1 MQASAWTFASSTGG
15 RNRILAKL
23 KVAVFTT
30 SYPRGEGDFA
40 GRFVADLV
48 ERLEARGVEL
58 TVVGPEDFRGFGG
71 PGGVVAG
78 FRRKPWLTPV
88 VLASMARALRRAA
101 RDADLV
107 HAQWLASML
116 VVPTARKP
124 VVLTLH
130 GSGSAGRFQDL
141 QFMAKS
147 PRPAGALL
155 RRARV
160 VIGVSSQ
167 LTEAARHAGAR
178 DSRWIPN
185 GVDLPGQVGEE
196 ADPPEVLYVGR
207 LSPEKGIEELVEAT
221 RGLNLVVAGDG
232 PLRSL
237 VPAAL
242 GFVPRPELEPLYAR
256 AAVAVFPSRIEG
268 FGVACAEA
276 MAHGR
281 AVVASAVGGLRDL
294 VKDGETGLLVP
305 SGDPKALR
313 AAIDRLLADEDLRR
327 RLGRAAREHIAE
339 LCNWERVTTETLAAY
354 EAALA

>member
-1 MQASAWTFASSTGG
+1 V
-15 RNRILAKL
+15 

-48 ERLEARGVEL
+48 ERVRARGVEVEL
-58 TVVGPEDFRGFGG
+58 VGPDAFRGFADA
-71 PGGVVAG
+71 GGVVTG
-78 FRRKPWLTPV
+78 FRRRPWLAPV

-107 HAQWLASML
+107 HAHWLASAL
-116 VVPTARKP
+116 VTPAAGKP

-130 GSGSAGRFQDL
+130 GSGSAGRFEDIRVL
-141 QFMAKS
+141 TKT
-147 PRPAGALL
+147 PRLAGPLL

-160 VIGVSSQ
+160 VIAVSQ
-167 LTEAARHAGAR
+167 HLAGAARRAGAR
-178 DSRWIPN
+178 DVRWIPN
-185 GVDLPGQVGEE
+185 GVDIPADVGKE

-207 LSPEKGIEELVEAT
+207 LSPEKGIRELAEAT
-221 RGLNLVVAGDG
+221 RGLDLVAAGDG

-237 VPAAL
+237 LPGAL
-242 GFVPRPELEPLYAR
+242 GFVPRSELERLYAR
-256 AAVAVFPSRIEG
+256 AALAVFPSHREG

-281 AVVASAVGGLRDL
+281 PVVASAVGGLRDL
-294 VKDGETGLLVP
+294 VIDGETGLLVP
-305 SGDPKALR
+305 PGDPSALR
-313 AAIDRLLADEDLRR
+313 EALERLLADFDLRR
-327 RLGRAAREHIAE
+327 RLGAAAREHVAR
-339 LCNWERVTTETLAAY
+339 LCDWERVTDATLAAY

>member
-1 MQASAWTFASSTGG
+1 
-15 RNRILAKL
+15 
-23 KVAVFTT
+23 
-30 SYPRGEGDFA
+30 
-40 GRFVADLV
+40 
-48 ERLEARGVEL
+48 
-58 TVVGPEDFRGFGG
+58 
-71 PGGVVAG
+71 
-78 FRRKPWLTPV
+78 
-88 VLASMARALRRAA
+88 MARALRRAS

-116 VVPTARKP
+116 VAPTARKP
-124 VVLTLH
+124 IVLTLH

-141 QFMAKS
+141 QFMAKA

-160 VIGVSSQ
+160 VIGVSKQ
-167 LTEAARHAGAR
+167 LTEAARSVGAR
-178 DSRWIPN
+178 DARWIPN
-185 GVDLPGQVGEE
+185 GVEIPAEVGEE

-207 LSPEKGIEELVEAT
+207 LSPEKGVEEFVEAT

-232 PLRSL
+232 PLRSH
-237 VPAAL
+237 VPGAL

-256 AAVAVFPSRIEG
+256 AAVAVFPSRVEG

-294 VKDGETGLLVP
+294 VQDEETGLLVP
-305 SGDPKALR
+305 PGDPKALR
-313 AAIDRLLADEDLRR
+313 AAIDRLLADEELRR
-327 RLGRAAREHIAE
+327 RLGLAAREHVAA
-339 LCNWERVTTETLAAY
+339 LCSWERVTDETLVAY

>member
-1 MQASAWTFASSTGG
+1 
-15 RNRILAKL
+15 
-23 KVAVFTT
+23 
-30 SYPRGEGDFA
+30 
-40 GRFVADLV
+40 VADLV
-48 ERLEARGVEL
+48 ERLEARGVEI
-58 TVVGPEDFRGFGG
+58 TIVGPEDFRGFGG

-116 VVPTARKP
+116 VVPAARKP

-141 QFMAKS
+141 QLMGKA
-147 PRPAGALL
+147 PRPAGALF

-167 LTEAARHAGAR
+167 LTEAARRVGAR
-178 DSRWIPN
+178 DARWIPN
-185 GVDLPGQVGEE
+185 GVDLPAEVGKE
-196 ADPPEVLYVGR
+196 ADPAEVLYVGR
-207 LSPEKGIEELVEAT
+207 LSQEKGIEELVEAT

-237 VPAAL
+237 VPGAL
-242 GFVPRPELEPLYAR
+242 GFVPRPDLEPLYAR

-281 AVVASAVGGLRDL
+281 AVVASSVGGLRDL

-305 SGDPKALR
+305 SRDPPALR
-313 AAIDRLLADEDLRR
+313 AAIDRLLADEELRR
-327 RLGRAAREHIAE
+327 QLGQMARAHIAE
-339 LCNWERVTTETLAAY
+339 LCNWERVIDETLAAY

>member
-1 MQASAWTFASSTGG
+1 
-15 RNRILAKL
+15 
-23 KVAVFTT
+23 
-30 SYPRGEGDFA
+30 
-40 GRFVADLV
+40 VADLV
-48 ERLEARGVEL
+48 ERLEGRGVEI

-178 DSRWIPN
+178 DLRWIPN
-185 GVDLPGQVGEE
+185 GVDLPAEVGVE

-207 LSPEKGIEELVEAT
+207 LSPEKGIEELAEAT
-221 RGLNLVVAGDG
+221 RGLNLVIAGDG

-237 VPAAL
+237 VPDAL
-242 GFVPRPELEPLYAR
+242 GFLLRAELEPLYAR

-305 SGDPKALR
+305 ARDPKALR
-313 AAIDRLLADEDLRR
+313 AAIDRLLADEELRR
-327 RLGRAAREHIAE
+327 RLGRAARAHIAE
-339 LCNWERVTTETLAAY
+339 LCNWERVTNETLAAY

>member
-1 MQASAWTFASSTGG
+1 
-15 RNRILAKL
+15 
-23 KVAVFTT
+23 
-30 SYPRGEGDFA
+30 
-40 GRFVADLV
+40 
-48 ERLEARGVEL
+48 
-58 TVVGPEDFRGFGG
+58 
-71 PGGVVAG
+71 VAG
-78 FRRKPWLTPV
+78 FRRKPWLAPV
-88 VLASMARALRRAA
+88 VLASMARALRRGA

-107 HAQWLASML
+107 HAHWLASML
-116 VVPTARKP
+116 VAPTARKP

-141 QFMAKS
+141 QLMAKA

-160 VIGVSSQ
+160 VIGVSRQ
-167 LTEAARHAGAR
+167 LTEAARSAGVR
-178 DSRWIPN
+178 DARWIPN
-185 GVDLPGQVGEE
+185 GVEIPPEVGEE

-232 PLRSL
+232 PLRHL
-237 VPAAL
+237 VPDAL

-294 VKDGETGLLVP
+294 VQDGETGLLVP
-305 SGDPKALR
+305 PGDPKALR
-313 AAIDRLLADEDLRR
+313 TAIDRLLADEDLRR
-327 RLGRAAREHIAE
+327 RLGLAAREHVTA
-339 LCNWERVTTETLAAY
+339 LCSWERVADETLAAY